1 MRPSAGGQ
9 PEQDICC
16 EVSWEGNI
24 VISLVIGTCG
34 VLIYSIALGRLRR
47 PRSCFS
53 PTTRDRAAAAALL
66 YLHVVFQ
73 VNPSCAHHLHE
84 ENQRC
89 AEISHHAQNDCQVLS
104 GMHEVV
110 FLSGAT
116 QSRRE
121 RQADIEAL
129 CWADCTAGNAA
140 WRGCPNANW
149 PFEGTPSIAAAG
161 LPGTD
166 GCELPGAPV
175 AEAAA
180 MLCLRLFV
188 NLFFFAVLRA
198 FAHECYALCHD
209 APRVDSAVVFCP
221 AEGPGCADGSAAD
234 QQLRGVAVNCPGDQ
248 GGDGGSCADG
258 IQSLT
263 TSTVVPTASWS
274 ETIVRE
280 DVVSFPDLVEPVE
293 AFPSCPEIVPDT
305 GWRIGEGHQGEIR
318 TLAAPETCPDPSVP
332 GMDQIQAS
340 AGAEG
345 VGSGEHCARAW
356 GDRGELVMEMTATPS
371 MHASPPESLEEDPV
385 VGGISAPQLCAGSL
399 AVTAGTVPTRR
410 GDALMLAFSQAA
422 GVLARRGTVWL
433 QPPST
438 ARGPARGNAR

>member
-1 MRPSAGGQ
+1 MRPSPGGQ
-9 PEQDICC
+9 PEHDICC

-89 AEISHHAQNDCQVLS
+89 AEISHHAQNVCQVLS

-140 WRGCPNANW
+140 WRGCPYANW
-149 PFEGTPSIAAAG
+149 PFKGTPSIAAAG
-161 LPGTD
+161 LPTD

-180 MLCLRLFV
+180 ILCLRLFV
-188 NLFFFAVLRA
+188 NLFFFAILRA

-221 AEGPGCADGSAAD
+221 AEGAGCADGSAAD
-234 QQLRGVAVNCPGDQ
+234 QQLRGVAVNCRGDQ
-248 GGDGGSCADG
+248 GGDGGSSADG

-263 TSTVVPTASWS
+263 TRTATPTASWA

-280 DVVSFPDLVEPVE
+280 DVVSFPDSVEPVE
-293 AFPSCPEIVPDT
+293 AFPSCPEIVLIPDT
-305 GWRIGEGHQGEIR
+305 GWRIDEGHQGETR

-332 GMDQIQAS
+332 GLAQIQAS
-340 AGAEG
+340 TQ
-345 VGSGEHCARAW
+345 CARAW
-356 GDRGELVMEMTATPS
+356 GDHRDLLMEMTATPS

-385 VGGISAPQLCAGSL
+385 AGGIPTPQLCAGSL
-399 AVTAGTVPTRR
+399 AVTAGSVSTSR
-410 GDALMLAFSQAA
+410 GDALMLALSQAA